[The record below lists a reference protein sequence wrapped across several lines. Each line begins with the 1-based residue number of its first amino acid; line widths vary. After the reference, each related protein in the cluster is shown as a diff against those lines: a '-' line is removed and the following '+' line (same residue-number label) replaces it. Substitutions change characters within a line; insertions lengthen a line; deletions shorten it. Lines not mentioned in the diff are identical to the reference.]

1 MVRSKLASFLKS
13 IKEKRGINP
22 GNYPVMTKR
31 IAIFAS
37 GTGSNAKKIIE
48 HFKHNEDIAV
58 KLLISNKPDAPVLDV
73 ARANDIPAFV
83 IHRQDFYQSEN
94 ILKIFNEYI
103 IDFVVLAGFL
113 WLVPGYLVQA
123 FNRRMV
129 NIHPALLPKFG
140 GKGMFGMNVH
150 QAVHEAG
157 EEETGI
163 TIHFVNEQYDDGA
176 VVFQAQCAIEPGD
189 SPETI
194 AKKVLKLEHE
204 HFPKVIEKLVT
215 GL

>member
-1 MVRSKLASFLKS
+1 
-13 IKEKRGINP
+13 
-22 GNYPVMTKR
+22 
-31 IAIFAS
+31 
-37 GTGSNAKKIIE
+37 
-48 HFKHNEDIAV
+48 
-58 KLLISNKPDAPVLDV
+58 
-73 ARANDIPAFV
+73 
-83 IHRQDFYQSEN
+83 
-94 ILKIFNEYI
+94 
-103 IDFVVLAGFL
+103 
-113 WLVPGYLVQA
+113 
-123 FNRRMV
+123 MV